1 MASGEPGGG
10 RPRAEMRGARRQ
22 PHPAPSLSAPGTLT
36 HSRDQE
42 TPGRRVSSGR
52 MGIGRGVGRGL
63 RACWGRSART
73 ELGSPL
79 RTGFRLQRRVPANY
93 ADGVYQALG
102 EPLLPNP
109 RLLSDAATRGP
120 AGQASLRNRTVLG
133 VFFGESKVGEHGG
146 DQSLSSAP
154 GERGPVAL
162 CKSAGDGP
170 KPPRHLLLRTE
181 PHSQPFYLRGIW
193 ECLDSGI
200 FAFPIFLL
208 PLAPNLGVSL
218 DRHYTYLLGAE
229 SSATALLPV

>member
-1 MASGEPGGG
+1 MEGGAAGDPARRCGERAASRTPPPRCLRPELSRTPGTR
-10 RPRAEMRGARRQ
+10 RPREGGSRQ
-22 PHPAPSLSAPGTLT
+22 GGCGS
-36 HSRDQE
+36 D
-42 TPGRRVSSGR
+42 V
-52 MGIGRGVGRGL
+52 GVGRGL
-63 RACWGRSART
+63 RACWGRSALS
-73 ELGSPL
+73 ELRSPL

-170 KPPRHLLLRTE
+170 KPPRHHLLLRTE
-181 PHSQPFYLRGIW
+181 QHPQPFYLRGIW

-200 FAFPIFLL
+200 FAFLIFLL

-218 DRHYTYLLGAE
+218 DRHYT
-229 SSATALLPV
+229 S